1 MECFCTEGMQS
12 PMESAAAAA
21 AAAAGMGGYNM
32 SSHHHRSPLLAGHP
46 SHAAAAMMM
55 AHPSMGGHGLGG
67 PTSPY
72 DTGLGHN
79 MDIHAN

>member
-1 MECFCTEGMQS
+1 MIAIWKRTHISGMQS
-12 PMESAAAAA
+12 PMEASMA
-21 AAAAGMGGYNM
+21 GYNAM
-32 SSHHHRSPLLAGHP
+32 NASSSLRSPHHPSNAMLLSGHP

-55 AHPSMGGHGLGG
+55 AHPSMAH

-72 DTGLGHN
+72 DSGLGHG